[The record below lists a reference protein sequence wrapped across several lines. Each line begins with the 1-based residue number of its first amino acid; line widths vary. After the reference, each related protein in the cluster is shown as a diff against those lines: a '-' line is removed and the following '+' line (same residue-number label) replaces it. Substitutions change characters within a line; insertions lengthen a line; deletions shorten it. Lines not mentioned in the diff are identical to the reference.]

1 MIFFLPKN
9 RVFGTDA
16 VVTSLIERRM
26 NITRHDT
33 ESVSQALEVV
43 DALCKQSLQE
53 PNRHIIN
60 ILFDI
65 TFTFDWKLLF
75 VHFESVSLCHSVP
88 LIHNDDDD
96 GAFADTP

>member
-16 VVTSLIERRM
+16 VVTALIERRM

-43 DALCKQSLQE
+43 DALCKQSL
-53 PNRHIIN
+53 
-60 ILFDI
+60 
-65 TFTFDWKLLF
+65 
-75 VHFESVSLCHSVP
+75 
-88 LIHNDDDD
+88 
-96 GAFADTP
+96 